1 MSFASAFLSSLDDD
15 VETRV
20 EDNVQALLQ
29 AVVPEPATS
38 AALPHVRQS
47 NLGFGVPMTWALA
60 EGRES
65 RQTRTALKTRLTA
78 FEPRLAA
85 ISDIEL
91 SEDEDQNTVTFQ
103 VAGRID
109 GGDTIEIETRMSRL
123 DQNVEKG
130 R

>member
-1 MSFASAFLSSLDDD
+1 MSFASAFLSPLDDD

-47 NLGFGVPMTWALA
+47 NLCFGVPMSWALA

-123 DQNVEKG
+123 DQNVEEG

>member
-1 MSFASAFLSSLDDD
+1 MSFASAFLAPLDDD
-15 VETRV
+15 LETRV

-29 AVVPEPATS
+29 AVVPEPAIT

-47 NLGFGVPMTWALA
+47 NLCFGVPMTWALA

-78 FEPRLAA
+78 FEPRLSA

-91 SEDEDQNTVTFQ
+91 SEDEDQNAVTFQ
-103 VAGRID
+103 VAGRIE
-109 GGDTIEIETRMSRL
+109 GGEPVEIETRMSRL
-123 DQNVEKG
+123 DQHVEES